1 MTATKEGGMQEN
13 RINMLWVGAC
23 FAQQSFVEI
32 ARLVLPARIGR
43 RRG

>member
-13 RINMLWVGAC
+13 RINMLWVDVC

-32 ARLVLPARIGR
+32 ARLILPARIGR
-43 RRG
+43 RPR